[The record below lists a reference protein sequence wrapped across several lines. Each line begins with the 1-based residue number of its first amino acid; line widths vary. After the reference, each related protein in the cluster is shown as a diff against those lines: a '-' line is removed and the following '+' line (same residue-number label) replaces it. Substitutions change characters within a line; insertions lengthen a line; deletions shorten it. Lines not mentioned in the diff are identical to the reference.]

1 MRDDRGKLSRY
12 RDTVKFALC
21 IPSKGLSFIFLSLF
35 LFYAIRKLT
44 PQTKQLAGFF
54 RKQSFFFLVV
64 EEGFC
69 NVGYHALSSYF
80 ERKYDDKT
88 W

>member
-1 MRDDRGKLSRY
+1 MVKPWKNEKCMRDDRGKLSRY

-21 IPSKGLSFIFLSLF
+21 IPSMGLSFIFLSLF

-54 RKQSFFFLVV
+54 RKQPFFFWWWKKAFATLVIM
-64 EEGFC
+64 
-69 NVGYHALSSYF
+69 
-80 ERKYDDKT
+80 R
-88 W
+88 